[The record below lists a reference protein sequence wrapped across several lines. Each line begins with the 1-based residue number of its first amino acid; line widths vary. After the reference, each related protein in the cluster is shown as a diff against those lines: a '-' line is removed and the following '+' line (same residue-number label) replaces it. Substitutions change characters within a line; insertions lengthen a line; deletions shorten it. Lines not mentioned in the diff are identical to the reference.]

1 MFWLFTALHRGSIC
15 KILFRWIYY
24 CHSSKF
30 TGKKICKTHL
40 SVHCLNELFYW
51 SQIFCKFSAF
61 SLVFQK
67 VSRSLE
73 QFFLTVGQNNFGN
86 KISFLTRPIWKNMST
101 KYFILIFLQLFNL
114 LSQLFVYEIPRR
126 RPLKVL
132 NYSKLALYESEWPSF
147 LIIYIRSMWC
157 LITFWFSALRLLPFL
172 NTIFIYFFPIFQV
185 SKFQIAMKWNIGK
198 SFLHKAAKMTRL
210 VFHQV

>member
-1 MFWLFTALHRGSIC
+1 
-15 KILFRWIYY
+15 
-24 CHSSKF
+24 
-30 TGKKICKTHL
+30 
-40 SVHCLNELFYW
+40 
-51 SQIFCKFSAF
+51 
-61 SLVFQK
+61 
-67 VSRSLE
+67 
-73 QFFLTVGQNNFGN
+73 
-86 KISFLTRPIWKNMST
+86 MST

-172 NTIFIYFFPIFQV
+172 NKIFIYFFPIFQV

-198 SFLHKAAKMTRL
+198 SFLHKAAKMTHL
-210 VFHQV
+210 VRKHISRDKCGKIFKQTIFFFIFPGISSSLEKKHSTLSELVAANPPTCNLACSER